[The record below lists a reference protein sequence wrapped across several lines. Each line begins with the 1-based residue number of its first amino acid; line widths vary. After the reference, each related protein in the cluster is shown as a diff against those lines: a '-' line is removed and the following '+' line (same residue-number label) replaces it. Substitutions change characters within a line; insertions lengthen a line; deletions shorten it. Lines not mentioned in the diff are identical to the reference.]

1 LPSELRLLYTGVDD
15 RWGFDAGQ
23 HLSIIFRRREPK
35 ALVLLLALVL
45 ACLLPF
51 LNKPVH
57 MDDPL
62 FIWSARQICAH
73 PADFYGGPPINWY
86 GSPMRFSDVPKNPPL
101 ASLLSRG
108 SGGDLRMNERALHA
122 AMLLPALLA
131 VWGVYELA
139 RRLCSRP
146 AIAVAIAVLSPAFIV
161 SATTLMCDVL
171 MLCLFVW
178 RSSRGLTACEREA
191 SEASFYRPS

>member
-1 LPSELRLLYTGVDD
+1 
-15 RWGFDAGQ
+15 
-23 HLSIIFRRREPK
+23 
-35 ALVLLLALVL
+35 
-45 ACLLPF
+45 
-51 LNKPVH
+51 
-57 MDDPL
+57 
-62 FIWSARQICAH
+62 
-73 PADFYGGPPINWY
+73 
-86 GSPMRFSDVPKNPPL
+86 MRFSDVPKNPPL
-101 ASLLSRG
+101 ASYYLAAAG
-108 SGGDLRMNERALHA
+108 ATFGWNERALHA

-178 RSSRGLTACEREA
+178 AIVAWIDGVREGSQRSFFLSAVLILAAALTKYFAACLVPLLAVYAIVEWRGARLALLWLAVPVVGLFAFQVYTHALYGTGMISGAVSYAKDQTAANLNRAGCI
-191 SEASFYRPS
+191 F